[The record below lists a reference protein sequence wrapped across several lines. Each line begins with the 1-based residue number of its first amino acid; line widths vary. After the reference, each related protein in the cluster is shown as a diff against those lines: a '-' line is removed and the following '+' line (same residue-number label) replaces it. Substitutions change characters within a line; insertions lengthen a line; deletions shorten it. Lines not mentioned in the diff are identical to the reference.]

1 VTCTELQFNRHVVF
15 AVALVV
21 ALGTVVVGT
30 PGRRHVVW
38 QFAACELHGIMQAV
52 TFPVCASRILSSA
65 TARCAVAQTNIATR
79 KTAKLRITPPIR
91 RTNVQT
97 S

>member
-1 VTCTELQFNRHVVF
+1 VTCTELQFNRHVVL

-38 QFAACELHGIMQAV
+38 QFAACELHSIMQAV
-52 TFPVCASRILSSA
+52 TFPVWASRILLSA
-65 TARCAVAQTNIATR
+65 TGGGADQHCHKKKRQAPHHASH
-79 KTAKLRITPPIR
+79 PPD
-91 RTNVQT
+91 
-97 S
+97 